1 MVRSLATLMVLLGKP
16 GSHLVVAGGRE
27 RCRFSVDWNCGC
39 VATGAT
45 PDRMELVTCVQHV
58 AGRLA
63 APVLTAC

>member
-16 GSHLVVAGGRE
+16 GSHFVVTGVRD
-27 RCRFSVDWNCGC
+27 RVRFSVDWDCGC
-39 VATGAT
+39 VATGTT
-45 PDRMELVTCVQHV
+45 PDRMELTTCARHL